1 MRQFQKAPW
10 LDLVVL
16 TAMIYMSLIFDVVL
30 PGTQGC
36 SYSLWLCPGLLDDI
50 NITLTVTYD
59 KKFLVYEFLSD
70 DSGVIG
76 HEGCSPMWHQSV
88 SAFHSAWLY
97 PLVITFR
104 SGAQVTYQI
113 SEYAY
118 SLWEATARACTLG
131 CCLWK
136 QWQVGLNCRNEDVT
150 MSGPSGKLYLYNWR
164 EKLEN
169 YTVLS
174 WISAN

>member
-1 MRQFQKAPW
+1 MLHGSLFLPAGSSASQDLMKSLRNTAGTAVRQFQKAPW

-76 HEGCSPMWHQSV
+76 HEGCSPM
-88 SAFHSAWLY
+88 
-97 PLVITFR
+97 
-104 SGAQVTYQI
+104 
-113 SEYAY
+113 
-118 SLWEATARACTLG
+118 
-131 CCLWK
+131 
-136 QWQVGLNCRNEDVT
+136 
-150 MSGPSGKLYLYNWR
+150 
-164 EKLEN
+164 
-169 YTVLS
+169 
-174 WISAN
+174 